1 MGYAQFLY
9 DVTSGAFKPY
19 GSDSSFGKKLCHQCP
34 QHERYACPEVTKL
47 EETRD
52 PRCADSFRSPSGVY
66 ITVLIGSEGAG
77 AHNVR
82 AVFPAKQ
89 GNIDLDPIGER

>member
-9 DVTSGAFKPY
+9 DVASGAFKPY